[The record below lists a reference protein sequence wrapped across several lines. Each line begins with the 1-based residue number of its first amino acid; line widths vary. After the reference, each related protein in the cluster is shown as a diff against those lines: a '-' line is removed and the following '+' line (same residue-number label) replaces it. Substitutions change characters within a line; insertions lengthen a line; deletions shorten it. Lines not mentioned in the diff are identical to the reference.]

1 MIPVNFMRESVKK
14 ALKED
19 IGTGDVTTNAMV
31 PKDAEA
37 KAIIY
42 AREKGVVAGLD
53 IVAEVFRQL
62 DKKINIK
69 KFVKDGEKV
78 KVNQPL
84 AEIKGKTRA
93 LLEGERTA
101 LNFLEHL
108 SGIATLTRKY
118 VDAVK
123 PCSVKILDTR
133 KTTPGMRI
141 LEKYAVR
148 MGGGHNHRMG
158 LYDMVMVKDNHLKCS
173 RTSHVARRTSI
184 KDVVKRLRKKIPG
197 NLKIEIETEN
207 LKEVKM
213 ALEAG
218 ADIIMLDNMSITT
231 MKKAVGFIAQRS
243 RPIIEASGNV
253 TLQNVRAIAKIG
265 VDWISIGR
273 LTHSAPA
280 LDISMEI

>member
-19 IGTGDVTTNAMV
+19 VGKGDVTTNAMV

-148 MGGGHNHRMG
+148 MGGGYNHRMG
-158 LYDMVMVKDNHLKCS
+158 LYDMVMVKDNHI
-173 RTSHVARRTSI
+173 RI
-184 KDVVKRLRKKIPG
+184 Q
-197 NLKIEIETEN
+197 NTE
-207 LKEVKM
+207 
-213 ALEAG
+213 
-218 ADIIMLDNMSITT
+218 
-231 MKKAVGFIAQRS
+231 
-243 RPIIEASGNV
+243 
-253 TLQNVRAIAKIG
+253 
-265 VDWISIGR
+265 
-273 LTHSAPA
+273 
-280 LDISMEI
+280 